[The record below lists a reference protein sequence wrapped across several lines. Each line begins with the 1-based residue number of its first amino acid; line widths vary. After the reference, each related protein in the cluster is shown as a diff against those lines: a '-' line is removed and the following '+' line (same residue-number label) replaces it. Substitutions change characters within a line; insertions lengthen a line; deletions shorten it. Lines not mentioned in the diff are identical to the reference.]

1 MLLLYRKHPGLGLI
15 GYQMR
20 YDTPMSSPQ
29 SAEITKFPVREQI
42 RQGFKEMGRASWSS
56 AKNFGIVGAVFS
68 GTECCIEGVSKP
80 SSSPSRHHHEP
91 ANSVSSYV
99 PRTISTMVSLLDASQ
114 VVLSPPKQVLKQ
126 PPSAAPVSPPSV
138 LPLITTCACP
148 AMILALTPSRRPIS
162 HAVPVCNMIAF

>member
-1 MLLLYRKHPGLGLI
+1 MSSVSDSVLFCHKHSDLGLI
-15 GYQMR
+15 VYQMR

-80 SSSPSRHHHEP
+80 PRHPSRHYH
-91 ANSVSSYV
+91 
-99 PRTISTMVSLLDASQ
+99 
-114 VVLSPPKQVLKQ
+114 Q
-126 PPSAAPVSPPSV
+126 PTDSD
-138 LPLITTCACP
+138 PL
-148 AMILALTPSRRPIS
+148 
-162 HAVPVCNMIAF
+162 